1 MYLKSNGIENEEL
14 WFQIAPPMGGMT
26 QWTESRSALEL
37 ARYMTAHLPR
47 VPYEIERALSTLTHC
62 DAEFDWCG
70 EHVTDFATHRLGTG
84 NGRNHDAIMWNED
97 VFVGIEGKADEA
109 LGNKYV
115 ADEYRSGGDN
125 KKKRVAGLCD
135 MLWGN
140 SPEAHANIR
149 YQLLTASGA
158 ILLEAKERGLSKA
171 LFLVVVFKHPRA
183 IDPKKLEANNRDIQ
197 VFLESTHAVLE
208 DNLYKVPT
216 IYGAE
221 NGIQLFF
228 KKIEVDL

>member
-1 MYLKSNGIENEEL
+1 MYLKKTGVYDE
-14 WFQIAPPMGGMT
+14 QIWKSKYAPMGGDAH
-26 QWTESRSALEL
+26 WKEGRSAMEL
-37 ARYMTAHLPR
+37 ARYMTAHLPYA
-47 VPYEIERALSTLTHC
+47 PYEIERALSTLT
-62 DAEFDWCG
+62 DKEAVFDWAG
-70 EHVTDFATHRLGTG
+70 EYVTKLPGTG
-84 NGRNHDAIMWNED
+84 EGRNHDAIMWNED

-135 MLWGN
+135 MLWGD